1 MKAVPILIGTA
12 VLLVTGAAIFMM
24 SGRQSDSRNSTGRD
38 LPLEGRMPS
47 LDPKGAWLNS
57 PPLADSDLRGKVVL
71 VEFWTYSC
79 INWRRQLP
87 YVRAWAEKYKDKGLI
102 VIGVH
107 TPEFE
112 FEKHID
118 RVRVAA
124 KDFNVGFPI
133 ALDPEYSIWSS
144 FNNHYWPALYFV
156 DAQGNIRHHQFGEGK
171 YDESEKIIQQLLK
184 ESGAVD
190 IDDQTVSVDARGEE
204 APADWDDL
212 GSPENYVGFDRTE
225 NFASHGGTVLDAARV
240 YEFPSTLEL
249 NQWALS
255 GEWTFERETLAM
267 RKFGGKLSYRFHAR
281 DLHIVMGP
289 GKSESPIRFRI
300 LIDGKPPGDAHGIDV
315 DADGN
320 GTIVEPRMYQLIRQ
334 PKPISDRVLEI
345 EFLDPG
351 AELFSF
357 TFG

>member
-1 MKAVPILIGTA
+1 VRESRRKADHIAPIT
-12 VLLVTGAAIFMM
+12 
-24 SGRQSDSRNSTGRD
+24 RQI
-38 LPLEGRMPS
+38 LMPA
-47 LDPKGAWLNS
+47 PETQAGENEEA
-57 PPLADSDLRGKVVL
+57 
-71 VEFWTYSC
+71 
-79 INWRRQLP
+79 RQLFTAAR
-87 YVRAWAEKYKDKGLI
+87 YYSTRRTAEGLRQAIERLERAVE
-102 VIGVH
+102 
-107 TPEFE
+107 
-112 FEKHID
+112 
-118 RVRVAA
+118 
-124 KDFNVGFPI
+124 
-133 ALDPEYSIWSS
+133 LDPEYSIWSS